1 MRVEVVYGR
10 KTPEVARD
18 AADDIYE
25 ADDADLAVGD
35 IVLLPGTW
43 RAEMTGYTE
52 PKEATVASVGSSY
65 IGPVS
70 RILRVVERVDRR
82 STRSPSAR

>member
-10 KTPEVARD
+10 KTPEAVRD
-18 AADDIYE
+18 AADDTYDV
-25 ADDADLAVGD
+25 DDEDLAVGD

-52 PKEATVASVGSSY
+52 PKEATVANLDSSY
-65 IGPVS
+65 TGQVR
-70 RILRVVERVDRR
+70 RILRVVERVDRAP
-82 STRSPSAR
+82 TRSRS

>member
-1 MRVEVVYGR
+1 MRVDVVYGR
-10 KTPEVARD
+10 KTPEAARV

-43 RAEMTGYTE
+43 RSEITGYTE
-52 PKEATVASVGSSY
+52 PKEATVASVGSRY
-65 IGPVS
+65 TGPVR

-82 STRSPSAR
+82 STRPPAAR